1 MKVLNIKPL
10 SLNNVYVTA
19 RNGRR
24 FLSKEGKEYKRFII
38 NQLKHYSFP
47 FHENQYITLNVKF
60 FLSDM
65 MTKSGRIRKK
75 RHDLDDFLK
84 LFIDAL
90 CEGLGVPDDS
100 FIANINCSKRPSSIN
115 LIMFDI
121 HAHELDASFNT
132 LKQ

>member
-1 MKVLNIKPL
+1 MIVLNIKPL
-10 SLNNVYVTA
+10 SLNNVYVSA

-24 FLSKEGKEYKRFII
+24 FLSKEGKDYKKFII
-38 NQLKHYSFP
+38 HKLKDINFP
-47 FHENQYITLNVKF
+47 FHENQYITLNIKF

-65 MTKSGRIRKK
+65 MTKSGRIRKR

-90 CEGLGVPDDS
+90 CEGLGIPDDS
-100 FIANINCSKRPSSIN
+100 FICNINCSKRPSTTD

-121 HAHELDASFNT
+121 HAHDLDATF
-132 LKQ
+132 KQVK

>member
-10 SLNNVYVTA
+10 SMNNVYKQT
-19 RNGRR
+19 RSGRR
-24 FLSKEGKEYKRFII
+24 FLSKEGKDYKKFIV
-38 NQLKHYSFP
+38 NQLQ
-47 FHENQYITLNVKF
+47 QYNLKFAKTQFLTLNVKF

-65 MTKSGRIRKK
+65 MTKSGRIKK
-75 RHDLDDFLK
+75 RRHDLDDFLK

-90 CEGLGVPDDS
+90 CEGLGLPDDS
-100 FIANINCSKRPSSIN
+100 FIANINCSKRPSSTD

-121 HAHELDASFNT
+121 HAHELDASFNS

>member
-10 SLNNVYVTA
+10 SLNNVYVTG

-38 NQLKHYSFP
+38 NQLRDHSFP
-47 FHENQYITLNVKF
+47 FHENQYIALNVKF

-65 MTKSGRIRKK
+65 MTKSGRIKKK

-84 LFIDAL
+84 LFIDAI
-90 CEGLGVPDDS
+90 CEGLNIPDDS
-100 FIANINCSKRPSSIN
+100 FIANINCSKRPSLTD

-121 HAHELDASFNT
+121 HAYELDATF
-132 LKQ
+132 KQVE

>member
-10 SLNNVYVTA
+10 SLNNVYVTPK
-19 RNGRR
+19 NGRR
-24 FLSKEGKEYKRFII
+24 FLSKEGKEYKKFII
-38 NQLKHYSFP
+38 HKLKDINFA

-65 MTKSGRIRKK
+65 MTKSGRIKK
-75 RHDLDDFLK
+75 RRHDLDDFLK

-90 CEGLGVPDDS
+90 CEGLNIPDDS
-100 FIANINCSKRPSSIN
+100 FIANINCSKRPSATD

-121 HAHELDASFNT
+121 HAHDLDATF
-132 LKQ
+132 KQVK